1 MTIVVFDL
9 GTNGVLK
16 CMVYN
21 MQADTDLVIQEK
33 GVRIYMKKYI
43 ENVVTCFSTMF
54 NFRINQF

>member
-1 MTIVVFDL
+1 MI
-9 GTNGVLK
+9 
-16 CMVYN
+16 YN

-43 ENVVTCFSTMF
+43 ENVVTCSSTMF